1 MGSALPLWH
10 AQDVPAPHVPR
21 LSLSEL
27 AVLALLAQRATHGFA
42 LSRDLAPD
50 GVIGKV
56 WTVPRPRVYRAIHRL
71 TELGL
76 VEPVVTEPSDTGPAR
91 TVVAATADGR
101 EAIDRWLSEPVAH
114 LRDMRSELLLKLVLC
129 HRAGIDTQEL
139 LVAQRRRF
147 SPLVERLTATA
158 EQATGTDRLIATWR
172 AGSARAFTNILDDLI
187 RQP

>member
-1 MGSALPLWH
+1 MPAL
-10 AQDVPAPHVPR
+10 HVPR

-27 AVLALLAQRATHGFA
+27 AVLALLAQGATHGFA
-42 LSRDLAPD
+42 LARELTPD

-56 WTVPRPRVYRAIHRL
+56 WMVPRPRVYRAIHRL

-76 VEPVVTEPSDTGPAR
+76 VEPVGTEPSDAGPAR
-91 TVVAATADGR
+91 TVVAATALGR

-129 HRAGIDTQEL
+129 HRAGIDTRGL
-139 LVAQRRRF
+139 LVAQQRRF
-147 SPLVERLTATA
+147 GPLVARLSAAA

-172 AGSARAFTNILDDLI
+172 AGSARALTNMLDDLI
-187 RQP
+187 RQS